1 MACVGAAALLLVRDR
16 LSRRAATID
25 GGHSAGLTADD
36 FRAVGDDRGAGG
48 HEMYLSC
55 PHCDYGGPLDD
66 PNLVGQTVDCPLCQ
80 QSILV
85 LEPYDVCGQPAGVN

>member
-1 MACVGAAALLLVRDR
+1 MACAGVAALLLVRVR

-25 GGHSAGLTADD
+25 GGHNAGLSADD
-36 FRAVGDDRGAGG
+36 FQAEGGDSDTGA

-66 PNLVGQTVDCPLCQ
+66 PKLVGQTVDCPLCR

-85 LEPYDVCGQPAGVN
+85 LEPDDVCGQPAGVN